1 MLGTV
6 ITIKMYTPT
15 VISLLL
21 TCPVAK
27 SKAAAWQANY
37 PNRQAKDV
45 FGDNDFHKLQQLT
58 NNIAKV
64 VGKKSRSVIIL
75 YGKVMKNVKRR
86 KDTIANRASLHKPH
100 TANCKPQT
108 ANRKPQTANRKP
120 L

>member
-1 MLGTV
+1 
-6 ITIKMYTPT
+6 MYTPT

-21 TCPVAK
+21 TYPVAK
-27 SKAAAWQANY
+27 SKAAAWQALY

-75 YGKVMKNVKRR
+75 YGKVIKNIIRFTHEPLERAFGPFQKGETPYR
-86 KDTIANRASLHKPH
+86 NREFCTL
-100 TANCKPQT
+100 
-108 ANRKPQTANRKP
+108 